1 MPIVAREDQTKGGK
15 YVVRCQVSGHVS
27 GDDARGL
34 NEQSKALAARIG
46 TMGHLLCNVASG
58 TDYSPE
64 SRRIFTKDFKPYTHR
79 TAVVVS
85 SKIVRA
91 AINFMMRMAPEKT
104 ELRCFDDEDSAMA
117 WIDQAPPIP

>member
-1 MPIVAREDQTKGGK
+1 MPIVAREDQTKGGR

-27 GDDARGL
+27 GADARAL
-34 NEQSKALAARIG
+34 NEQSKALATRIG
-46 TMGHLLCNVASG
+46 TRGHLLCNVAAG

-64 SRRIFTKDFKPYTHR
+64 SRRIFTKDFEVCTHR
-79 TAVVVS
+79 TAVVVT

-91 AINFMMRMAPEKT
+91 AINFMMRMSPGKT

-117 WIDQAPPIP
+117 WIDSA